1 MTIVA
6 AAGNNIGGFP
16 TTSLVYPA
24 RFHRVIAACGATF
37 DKTPYYREGHLG
49 MMGNFGP
56 PGKMETAM
64 AAYTPNMPWAE
75 MGCRDVIRLSGGGT
89 SSATPQV
96 AAAAALWLQRQAPKH
111 TAEPWRRVE
120 AVRHALFA
128 TADAQQPKFFGNGL
142 LRARHALDV
151 APRLDL
157 KKAPEDKVSFPWI
170 RMLLKLEAATPSGRT
185 QMYETEALQLFLGS
199 PRLQQIAG
207 GADPDVDTLSAGDR
221 ERFLDAL
228 KKHPS
233 ASRALRAFL
242 ESAGRN
248 P

>member
-1 MTIVA
+1 
-6 AAGNNIGGFP
+6 
-16 TTSLVYPA
+16 
-24 RFHRVIAACGATF
+24 
-37 DKTPYYREGHLG
+37 
-49 MMGNFGP
+49 
-56 PGKMETAM
+56 
-64 AAYTPNMPWAE
+64 

-96 AAAAALWLQRQAPKH
+96 AAAATLWLQHHAPRH

-120 AVRHALFA
+120 AVRHALFG
-128 TADAQQPKFFGNGL
+128 TADARLPEYFGKGL
-142 LRARHALDV
+142 LRARQALDV
-151 APRLDL
+151 APALDL
-157 KKAPEDKVSFPWI
+157 KKAPEDEVSFPWI
-170 RMLLKLEAATPSGRT
+170 RMLLKLEATPDGRV

-199 PRLQQIAG
+199 SRLQQIAG

-221 ERFLDAL
+221 ERFFDAL

>member
-1 MTIVA
+1 
-6 AAGNNIGGFP
+6 
-16 TTSLVYPA
+16 
-24 RFHRVIAACGATF
+24 
-37 DKTPYYREGHLG
+37 
-49 MMGNFGP
+49 
-56 PGKMETAM
+56 METAI
-64 AAYTPNMPWAE
+64 AAYTPNIPWAE
-75 MGCRDVIRLSGGGT
+75 MGCRDVIRLSGAGT

-96 AAAAALWLQRQAPKH
+96 AAAATLWLQRQAPAH

-120 AVRHALFA
+120 AVRHALFS
-128 TADAQQPKFFGNGL
+128 TADAQQPKYFGNGL

-157 KKAPEDKVSFPWI
+157 SKAPEDKVSFPWI
-170 RMLLKLEAATPSGRT
+170 RMLFGLEGAAGGRLE
-185 QMYETEALQLFLGS
+185 MYETEALQLFLGS
-199 PRLQQIAG
+199 PRLQQVAG

-221 ERFLDAL
+221 ERFFDAL

-242 ESAGRN
+242 ESGGRN